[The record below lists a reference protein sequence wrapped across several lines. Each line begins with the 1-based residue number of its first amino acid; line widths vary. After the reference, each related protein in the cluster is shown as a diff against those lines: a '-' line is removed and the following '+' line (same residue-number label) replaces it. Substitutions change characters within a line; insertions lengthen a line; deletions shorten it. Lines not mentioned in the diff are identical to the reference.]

1 VIENDAVVVDDLPF
15 VTELDRFPSRPFAIG
30 CEADLPVPS
39 MPPSG
44 PPLQVAD
51 RYAGG
56 SRAGDDDR
64 HGEAA

>member
-1 VIENDAVVVDDLPF
+1 MAHGYEVAVS
-15 VTELDRFPSRPFAIG
+15 TTG
-30 CEADLPVPS
+30 TG

-51 RYAGG
+51 RYAAGA
-56 SRAGDDDR
+56 RAGDDDR